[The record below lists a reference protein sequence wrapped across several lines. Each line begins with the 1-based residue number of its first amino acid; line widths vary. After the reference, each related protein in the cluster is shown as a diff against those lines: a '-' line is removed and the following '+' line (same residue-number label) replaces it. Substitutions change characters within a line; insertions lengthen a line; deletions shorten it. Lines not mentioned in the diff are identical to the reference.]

1 MPLNYSIA
9 MLPNP
14 MEKSAPPRAY
24 AKAQINGEMSL
35 KELSKEVSN
44 KCTVHSA
51 DVSAVLIAT
60 VETLLAALKEGKQ
73 VDFGE
78 LGKFRLQITSKG
90 AMTAEEFTANNITGV
105 NIHDTTAGFKCY
117 RRRVLE
123 TINLDEIRFKGYAF
137 QIEMKYTTYKCGF
150 KIKEVPVI
158 FINRE
163 LGTSKMSGGIFSEA
177 MFGVM
182 RLRWDGWFKKY
193 PKPTDN

>member
-14 MEKSAPPRAY
+14 MEKNDPHKAY
-24 AKAQINGEMSL
+24 AKAQINGELTL

-60 VETLLAALKEGKQ
+60 VETMLAALRDGKQ

-90 AMTAEEFTANNITGV
+90 AITAEDFTADNITGV
-105 NIHDTTAGFKCY
+105 TIQFIPGDDLKGIFKGMEFNLVPSRY
-117 RRRVLE
+117 AQAALLRAQKKGE
-123 TINLDEIRFKGYAF
+123 TIVDLSKPGEDE
-137 QIEMKYTTYKCGF
+137 E
-150 KIKEVPVI
+150 E
-158 FINRE
+158 
-163 LGTSKMSGGIFSEA
+163 EA
-177 MFGVM
+177 A
-182 RLRWDGWFKKY
+182 
-193 PKPTDN
+193 

>member
-78 LGKFRLQITSKG
+78 LGKFRLQICSKG
-90 AMTAEEFTANNITGV
+90 AESAEKFSTSDIKGV
-105 NIHDTTAGFKCY
+105 NIQFVPSRDLRNIFPDMEFK
-117 RRRVLE
+117 RVPS
-123 TINLDEIRFKGYAF
+123 RYA
-137 QIEMKYTTYKCGF
+137 QHVSLHAQN
-150 KIKEVPVI
+150 KI
-158 FINRE
+158 
-163 LGTSKMSGGIFSEA
+163 
-177 MFGVM
+177 
-182 RLRWDGWFKKY
+182 
-193 PKPTDN
+193 

>member
-1 MPLNYSIA
+1 

-60 VETLLAALKEGKQ
+60 VETMLAALRDGKQ

-90 AMTAEEFTANNITGV
+90 AITAEDFTADNITGV
-105 NIHDTTAGFKCY
+105 
-117 RRRVLE
+117 
-123 TINLDEIRFKGYAF
+123 TIQFIPGDDLKGIFKGMEFNLVPSRYA
-137 QIEMKYTTYKCGF
+137 QAALLRAQKKGETT
-150 KIKEVPVI
+150 VD
-158 FINRE
+158 
-163 LGTSKMSGGIFSEA
+163 LSKPGENEEEEA
-177 MFGVM
+177 A
-182 RLRWDGWFKKY
+182 
-193 PKPTDN
+193 

>member
-14 MEKSAPPRAY
+14 MEKNDPHKAY
-24 AKAQINGEMSL
+24 AKAQINGELSL

-60 VETLLAALKEGKQ
+60 VETMLAALRDGKQ

-90 AMTAEEFTANNITGV
+90 AITAEDFTADNITGV
-105 NIHDTTAGFKCY
+105 
-117 RRRVLE
+117 
-123 TINLDEIRFKGYAF
+123 TIQFIPGDDLKGIFKGMEFNLVPSRYA
-137 QIEMKYTTYKCGF
+137 QAALLRAQKKGETT
-150 KIKEVPVI
+150 VD
-158 FINRE
+158 
-163 LGTSKMSGGIFSEA
+163 LSKPGEGEEEEA
-177 MFGVM
+177 A
-182 RLRWDGWFKKY
+182 
-193 PKPTDN
+193 

>member
-60 VETLLAALKEGKQ
+60 VETLLATLKEGKQ

-105 NIHDTTAGFKCY
+105 NIQF
-117 RRRVLE
+117 
-123 TINLDEIRFKGYAF
+123 
-137 QIEMKYTTYKCGF
+137 
-150 KIKEVPVI
+150 VPG
-158 FINRE
+158 E
-163 LGTSKMSGGIFSEA
+163 DLQGIFQNMEFNLVASRYA
-177 MFGVM
+177 QAAL
-182 RLRWDGWFKKY
+182 LRAQKKGETTVDIS
-193 PKPTDN
+193 KPEEEEEEETV